1 MNLFTLYAKLG
12 LDSSGYESG
21 INKALSGAKA
31 VGKGITLAVGAAA
44 TGIGAL
50 VKESVNQYGQF
61 EQLVGG
67 VQTLFGKSA
76 QKVLDDSQKAFADA
90 GMSMNQYMETS
101 IQSAASLINSLDG
114 DQAKAAELMNVSIID
129 MADNVNKMGTTM
141 EAVQNAYRGFSRG
154 NFTMLDNLALGFAG
168 TKEGMQQLLNK
179 AKKISGIK
187 YDISSYSDIVQA
199 IHVVQTEMGITGT
212 TAKEAAGTIQGSAGS
227 VKAAWSNLVVS
238 LATEKAD
245 DVALSDTI
253 AAFVNSAVTMLNN
266 LLPTV
271 ERALEGVGELIEKAV
286 PEIMDRLPE
295 LVNKVIP
302 KLIASGANMIQSIL
316 NGMKSNS
323 KVIFRGIVDILKT
336 IAEACFENL
345 PTLIELALQ
354 LIIDVINGIT
364 ESLPELMPLIF
375 EALMQIVEI
384 ITNQDTLN
392 SILESVI
399 NLLIALGDEVLA
411 NIDILIEAFLRCQ
424 EALIMFATNPENL
437 EKIFGLAVRLVI
449 ALGTG
454 LIKSIPQLLASF
466 ANVIGAI
473 IKNIAQTDWSTVGN
487 EVGKSIWEGM
497 KKAWNTISE
506 WFKEIWDKIKG
517 YIAVI
522 PEFFKTVF
530 TKAYNA
536 IINAFMNIG
545 IFFTNV
551 YKSITDALSKIPE
564 FFKGIFQSAYNKIS
578 DIFNKIGSFF
588 SGIWNGVMDGIKSI
602 PEFVRGIFQSAYNKI
617 TGIFNKIGG
626 FFSGIWETVVSTFTT
641 VGTQVAEAIGGA
653 FKTAI
658 NAAIGVVEG
667 ALNLIP
673 GAINGALGAINK
685 IPGVNIPY
693 MNSIS
698 LPRLAKGGIVD
709 EPTQAIVG
717 EAGKEAI
724 VPLENNTGWMD
735 KLAEKIGKNSNKG
748 NTFNFTVSIT
758 GDINKRDDLEA
769 IADDLMYIM
778 QEKIERQG
786 VAYG

>member
-1 MNLFTLYAKLG
+1 
-12 LDSSGYESG
+12 
-21 INKALSGAKA
+21 
-31 VGKGITLAVGAAA
+31 
-44 TGIGAL
+44 
-50 VKESVNQYGQF
+50 
-61 EQLVGG
+61 
-67 VQTLFGKSA
+67 
-76 QKVLDDSQKAFADA
+76 
-90 GMSMNQYMETS
+90 
-101 IQSAASLINSLDG
+101 
-114 DQAKAAELMNVSIID
+114 
-129 MADNVNKMGTTM
+129 MGTTM

-168 TKEGMQQLLNK
+168 TKDGMQQLLDK
-179 AKKISGIK
+179 AEEISGVK

-245 DVALSDTI
+245 NVALSDTI
-253 AAFVNSAVTMLNN
+253 TAFVDSAVTMLHN
-266 LLPTV
+266 LVPTV

-286 PEIMDRLPE
+286 PEIMNRLPE

-302 KLIASGANMIQSIL
+302 KLVTSGANMIQAIL

-323 KVIFRGIVDILKT
+323 KVIFEGIVNILKT
-336 IAEACFENL
+336 IAAACFENL
-345 PTLIELALQ
+345 PTLIELAFQ
-354 LIIDVINGIT
+354 LIVDVINGIT

-375 EALMQIVEI
+375 EVLMQIVDI

-424 EALIMFATNPENL
+424 EALITFATNPENL

-466 ANVIGAI
+466 TNVIGAI

-536 IINAFMNIG
+536 IINAFLNIG
-545 IFFTNV
+545 VFFTNV
-551 YKSITDALSKIPE
+551 YKIITDALSKIPE
-564 FFKGIFQSAYNKIS
+564 FFRSVFQSAYNKIS
-578 DIFNKIGSFF
+578 SIFNKIGSFF

-602 PEFVRGIFQSAYNKI
+602 PEFVRGIFQSAYDKI

-769 IADDLMYIM
+769 IADDLMVIM